1 MTQFELVNKV
11 LSSFTN
17 ESISFALIIDS
28 SIKGNFETP
37 NTIGIY
43 VKSITDSDEAID
55 LIKELEAHFEK
66 NLQSDRIKIVVLND
80 ASPVVKYNVIKKNAI
95 LLMRD
100 QHEYNEFYIRSLSE
114 YFDWQEYIERHFP
127 KGVPEFA
134 TDA

>member
-1 MTQFELVNKV
+1 MTQFELIKNA
-11 LSSFTN
+11 LSSFTD

-28 SIKGNFETP
+28 SIKGNLETP

-55 LIKELEAHFEK
+55 LIKDLETHFEK

-80 ASPVVKYNVIKKNAI
+80 ASPVIKFNVIEKNII

-100 QHEYNEFYIRSLSE
+100 QHEYDEFYVRSLSE
-114 YFDWQEYIERHFP
+114 YFDWQEFIKHHYPE
-127 KGVPEFA
+127 GTPEFPV
-134 TDA
+134 DE